1 MTKVQNTQAEQKPS
15 LVPPVVASLVSIIL
29 PGFGHVLAR
38 IWQRG
43 ILIFAS
49 FFTILGLA
57 VWRVNQD
64 VLKVGQ
70 KVTRLGDVIDKIW
83 RLQPILLVTCV
94 AAFILYL
101 LIIFDAYQVAARK
114 TKGATRVLLVLL
126 ISFFLLGW
134 EIGKID
140 LPLFARELGKSKYRV
155 SQIFWPWEEA
165 ISRAE
170 SEVMATQD
178 IQVPCTDN
186 PPSPNPVTDEPWISA
201 TPTCGNLSQ
210 QDGTPG
216 TTLSVE
222 AGNFSPNTET
232 EILWVDPLVNEFR
245 ARQAGE
251 YLSIVTDDQGTLQFD
266 IVMPYRLVPSSAVG
280 PQIWKIK
287 ARQLSATGEI
297 GPSEILMLAMSKMIE
312 TIFLGMMA
320 TFFGIIFAL
329 PVSFFAAK
337 NLMSGSWITL
347 LIYYIVRTIL
357 NIVRSVEPLIWAVI
371 AVAIVGLG
379 PFAGIISLTLHSVAA
394 LGKLYSE
401 AIESIDHGPIE
412 AVHATGA
419 NWLQTVVY
427 AVVPQI
433 IPPFVSFT
441 IYRWDINVRMST
453 IIGLVGGGGI
463 GYLLIQWIRLLDF
476 KAAGI
481 AVWFIILTVATLDNV
496 SAEIRQRFV

>member
-1 MTKVQNTQAEQKPS
+1 MTKVQNTQTEQKPN
-15 LVPPVVASLVSIIL
+15 LVHPVIAMLLSIIV

-38 IWQRG
+38 AWQRG
-43 ILIFAS
+43 ILIIAS
-49 FFTILGLA
+49 FFTILGLTI
-57 VWRVNQD
+57 WRINQD
-64 VLKVGQ
+64 VIKIGQ
-70 KVTRLGDVIDKIW
+70 KVSKLGDIIDKIL
-83 RLQPILLVTCV
+83 RLQPILLVTCIV
-94 AAFILYL
+94 VVILYL

-114 TKGATRVLLVLL
+114 TKGATRVFLVLL
-126 ISFFLLGW
+126 VTFFLLGW
-134 EIGKID
+134 QIGQID
-140 LPLFARELGKSKYRV
+140 LPLFAREFGKSKYRI

-165 ISRAE
+165 VSRAKT
-170 SEVMATQD
+170 EVAASQN
-178 IQVPCTDN
+178 IQIPCTDN
-186 PPSPNPVTDEPWISA
+186 PPSPNPITEDPWIRT

-210 QDGTPG
+210 QDGAPG
-216 TTLSVE
+216 TTLSIEV
-222 AGNFSPNTET
+222 GNFSPNTET
-232 EILWVDPLVNEFR
+232 EILWSDPLANEFR
-245 ARQAGE
+245 ARQEGE
-251 YLSIVTDDQGTLQFD
+251 YLILTTDDQGGLQFD
-266 IVMPYRLVPSSAVG
+266 IVIPYRLVPSSAEG

-320 TFFGIIFAL
+320 TFFGIILAL

-337 NLMSGSWITL
+337 NLMSGTWITL
-347 LIYYIVRTIL
+347 LIYYIVRTLL

-412 AVHATGA
+412 AVQATGA

-433 IPPFVSFT
+433 VPPFVSFT